1 MNRLRSLGLVS
12 KLTGLSVLF
21 FLIVG
26 SVGFLV
32 SSHGLN
38 QFKDTELQATMEI
51 AARVSAELVQ
61 DDFPEMTYSITDDGE
76 VNNVVWPAIP
86 DFQDHRIV
94 DELHDLMGTDF
105 SILRWDATQD
115 DFVRVSTSLH
125 SPEGQRWVNKPLGK
139 DHPSREAMLRGEP
152 FIGEA
157 DLFGEAYLLNLRPV
171 KDTAGKVIGILG
183 NFIPAAAQAQAVA
196 ESRREMLIGLALAAA
211 LGALV
216 LYLANRALLRP
227 LAGLS
232 AVMER
237 IRGGDTTVEVP
248 ALTRTD
254 EIGTF
259 ARGFEA
265 WRNASGEAE
274 LLAVTARQTEEEQAR
289 VVRDLSL
296 GLSRL
301 ATLDLTA
308 SIASPADSPFPARYE
323 ELRRNFNAVVDT
335 LSETMLMVRQIA
347 QSIDAGASEFNGIAQ
362 DMSNRTETQAAT
374 LEETA
379 AALDELTASVQSTAQ
394 NAAEADS
401 AMADNARQAEE
412 GGAVVKRAI
421 SAMEQIEQSSRQIT
435 RITDVIDDIAFQT
448 NLLALNAGV
457 EAARAGEAGKGFA
470 VVASEVRS
478 LAQRA
483 SDSAKEIKRLI
494 SQSSEQVEAGSG
506 LVHATG
512 SALGVMIDR
521 IKSVTT
527 MIADIANSAREQ
539 SLGLSEIN
547 SGVKQLDEVT
557 QRNAA
562 VVVQSTTSS
571 ESLHANASRLTESLA
586 RFRVP
591 AGAGLTPVPV
601 AASMGA
607 GLSAVSAGP
616 ASTSHPDPQTA
627 APRLEEFQPVPL
639 PRTGTSDVGQWED
652 F

>member
-12 KLTGLSVLF
+12 RLTGLSVLF

-26 SVGFLV
+26 GVGFVIADHSLREFEQR
-32 SSHGLN
+32 SLS
-38 QFKDTELQATMEI
+38 DTMQT

-61 DDFPEMTYSITDDGE
+61 DVYPDLTYSVDAQGQV
-76 VNNVVWPAIP
+76 VNVIWPAIP
-86 DFQDHRIV
+86 EHPDDRIV
-94 DELHDLMGTDF
+94 DQLHAITGTELT
-105 SILRWDATQD
+105 ILRWDAARN
-115 DFVRVSTSLH
+115 DFIRASTSLRDAD
-125 SPEGQRWVNKPLGK
+125 GQRMDGTQLGA
-139 DHPSREAMLRGEP
+139 DHPARAALLRGEP
-152 FIGEA
+152 YLGDAEILGQPH
-157 DLFGEAYLLNLRPV
+157 LLNLRPV
-171 KDTAGKVIGILG
+171 KAPDGRVIGSLG
-183 NFIPAAAQAQAVA
+183 NFVPQ
-196 ESRREMLIGLALAAA
+196 SALADVLGATQREIVIGVA
-211 LGALV
+211 VVSVLGALV
-216 LYLANRALLRP
+216 LFLVNRALLRP
-227 LAGLS
+227 LSGLS
-232 AVMER
+232 AVMGR
-237 IRGGDTTVEVP
+237 ISAGDTTVEVP
-248 ALTRTD
+248 ALNRRD

-265 WRNASGEAE
+265 WREATAEAAALSRLAREAE
-274 LLAVTARQTEEEQAR
+274 AEQAR
-289 VVRDLSL
+289 VVGDLSL

-301 ATLDLTA
+301 AGLDLTA
-308 SIASPADSPFPARYE
+308 SIASPPEAPFPARYE
-323 ELRRNFNAVVDT
+323 EVRRNFNAVVDT
-335 LSETMLMVRQIA
+335 LSETLLMVQQIA
-347 QSIDAGASEFNGIAQ
+347 RSIDAGATEFNGIAQ

-394 NAAEADS
+394 NAAEVDS
-401 AMADNARQAEE
+401 AMAENGRQAEE
-412 GGAVVKRAI
+412 GGQVVRRAI

-494 SQSSEQVEAGSG
+494 SQSTEQVEAGST
-506 LVHATG
+506 LVNATG
-512 SALGVMIDR
+512 SALGVMIER
-521 IKSVTT
+521 IRSVTT

-547 SGVKQLDEVT
+547 TGVKQLDEVT

-571 ESLHANASRLTESLA
+571 EVLHQDAARLTESLS
-586 RFRVP
+586 RFRLPEVP
-591 AGAGLTPVPV
+591 ATRMPRPAMAAVPYAVNLTS
-601 AASMGA
+601 AASPP
-607 GLSAVSAGP
+607 P
-616 ASTSHPDPQTA
+616 ARP
-627 APRLEEFQPVPL
+627 EEFRPVPL
-639 PRTGTSDVGQWED
+639 PRTGTDAGGGWED